1 MGNSKQMGPAATVL
15 ASKRKLTIVVPA
27 FNEAAHIET
36 TLTVVFEAAAN
47 LLDAYEIIVVDD
59 GSSDGTGAVAE
70 QFAASH
76 PNTRVKRQPV
86 NQGVGAAYLYGLR
99 EARFPYLTL
108 VPGDNVFSRTAV
120 ENVFAAVGRA
130 PLVVSYRDNMEV
142 RTRVRYALS
151 IICTMSMRLICGRRI
166 RDAHSM
172 YVFPVDL
179 ARAIPVQ
186 PGYGYH
192 IESLGRLLCLVP
204 DFVEVSSPLNPRPD
218 ANSGVMKVSVVWL
231 LGITMLRLAG
241 WRIVTGCRSFL
252 FPAAVIGEE
261 TTRLGRRIP

>member
-1 MGNSKQMGPAATVL
+1 MGNSKQPWPAAAPV
-15 ASKRKLTIVVPA
+15 SKRKLTIVVPA

-36 TLTVVFEAAAN
+36 TLTVVSEAAAS

-59 GSSDGTGAVAE
+59 GSSDGTGTVVE
-70 QFAASH
+70 QFAVAH

-86 NQGVGAAYLYGLR
+86 NKGVGAAYLYGLK

-108 VPGDNVFSRTAV
+108 VPGDNVFSRAAV
-120 ENVFAAVGRA
+120 ENVFSAVGRA

-142 RTRVRYALS
+142 RTRIRHALS
-151 IICTMSMRLICGRRI
+151 IICTTLMRLICGRRI

-172 YVFPVDL
+172 YVFPVDI

-204 DFVEVSSPLNPRPD
+204 DFVEVPTPLNPRPD
-218 ANSGVMKVSVVWL
+218 ANSGVMKISVIWL

-241 WRIVTGCRSFL
+241 WRIVTGCRSVL

-261 TTRLGRRIP
+261 TNRLGRRLP

>member
-1 MGNSKQMGPAATVL
+1 MDISEQLWPAQAAPV
-15 ASKRKLTIVVPA
+15 SKRKLTIVVPA

-36 TLTVVFEAAAN
+36 TLTVVSEAAAS

-59 GSSDGTGAVAE
+59 GSSDGTGTVAE

-86 NQGVGAAYLYGLR
+86 NLGVGAAYLYGLR
-99 EARFPYLTL
+99 KARFPYLTL

-120 ENVFAAVGRA
+120 NNVFAAVGRA

-142 RTRVRYALS
+142 RTRVRHVLS
-151 IICTMSMRLICGRRI
+151 IICTMSMRLISGRRI

-172 YVFPVDL
+172 YVFPVDI

-204 DFVEVSSPLNPRPD
+204 DFVEVATPLNPRPD
-218 ANSGVMKVSVVWL
+218 ANSGVMKLGVVCL
-231 LGITMLRLAG
+231 LGMTMLRLAG
-241 WRIVTGCRSFL
+241 WRIVTGCRSLL
-252 FPAAVIGEE
+252 FPAAVVGED
-261 TTRLGRRIP
+261 TVRSGRRAP

>member
-192 IESLGRLLCLVP
+192 IESLGRLAVP
-204 DFVEVSSPLNPRPD
+204 GPGFRRGVLTPQPAPRRELRRHEGQRRV
-218 ANSGVMKVSVVWL
+218 ASRHHHVAAR
-231 LGITMLRLAG
+231 RLADCHG
-241 WRIVTGCRSFL
+241 MSEL
-252 FPAAVIGEE
+252 PFPG
-261 TTRLGRRIP
+261 GRDR